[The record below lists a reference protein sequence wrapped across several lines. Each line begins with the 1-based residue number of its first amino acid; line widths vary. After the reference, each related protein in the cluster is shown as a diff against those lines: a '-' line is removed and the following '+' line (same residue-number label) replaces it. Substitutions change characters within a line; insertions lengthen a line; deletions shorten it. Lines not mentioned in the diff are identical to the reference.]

1 MKQTQ
6 QGLTLIEILVSLVV
20 VLLISAL
27 SLQVIPISKINR
39 DANVDQT
46 VTLRVKAYM
55 EDLSFAMQTKTTFDT
70 ASTTNPPIAQF
81 VSGIYTCVP
90 VFSDPDNITAPGVA
104 LRKRVV
110 LTCTA
115 PKKSN
120 LVFATEFGR
129 PE

>member
-1 MKQTQ
+1 MKQSQ

-70 ASTTNPPIAQF
+70 ATTANPPIAQF
-81 VSGIYTCVP
+81 VSGIYTCAP
-90 VFSDPDNITAPGVA
+90 VFSDPDNITAPGVP

-115 PKKSN
+115 SGKTN
-120 LVFATEFGR
+120 LVFMTEFGR